1 MTRDNQSSP
10 MRDSY
15 AYRYLHERSRSR
27 AIPINAGEVAE
38 YERGYPG
45 WVKALIWSF
54 GGGFL
59 WVVILGIVVRVA
71 GH

>member
-15 AYRYLHERSRSR
+15 AYRYLHERSRSGG
-27 AIPINAGEVAE
+27 IPLMAGEVAE
-38 YERGYPG
+38 YDKPYPL
-45 WVKALIWSF
+45 WIRALIWSF

-59 WVVILGIVVRVA
+59 WVVILGIGALLVTR
-71 GH
+71 